1 MRNLAS
7 CIQSVD
13 DARYFAQRRLP
24 RSLFQSYEAGSGS
37 NITARA
43 NVAAFEEIFFRPR
56 CAVSHPRRDQRT
68 TVLGHQLSMPVIA
81 SSVGML
87 GLGHSDGEVGVARAA
102 GTAGTI
108 MFVSGATTT
117 PIEEIMT
124 AATGPIFYQL
134 YYIGG
139 RDASAP
145 IIERVKR
152 AGCHGLV
159 ITVDAAVPL
168 KAQDRPYRDRAVLPA
183 GLDVRSAVRFAP
195 QVVTRP
201 AWLLDFLRRGHRHL
215 SMPMALRSDGSP
227 MGIPEALSLTYRE
240 TPTWEDLAW
249 IRERWDGPMV
259 VKGVLTAA
267 DARRAVA
274 EGVDGIVVSNHGGN
288 GLDGATPTLRVLP
301 EIVDAVDGHVDVIL
315 DGGVHR
321 GTDVVKAVAVG
332 ATAVSLG
339 RAYVFALM
347 AAGEPGVRRI
357 FELFREQIDDALAF
371 LGCQSMGELGPSYLE
386 HGGVVPKVLA
396 PHTARVT

>member
-1 MRNLAS
+1 
-7 CIQSVD
+7 
-13 DARYFAQRRLP
+13 
-24 RSLFQSYEAGSGS
+24 
-37 NITARA
+37 
-43 NVAAFEEIFFRPR
+43 
-56 CAVSHPRRDQRT
+56 
-68 TVLGHQLSMPVIA
+68 MPVIA

-102 GTAGTI
+102 GAAGTI

-159 ITVDAAVPL
+159 ITVDAAAPL

-183 GLDVRSAVRFAP
+183 GLDVRNAVRFAP

-227 MGIPEALSLTYRE
+227 MRIPEALSLTYRE

-396 PHTARVT
+396 PHTARAT

>member
-1 MRNLAS
+1 
-7 CIQSVD
+7 
-13 DARYFAQRRLP
+13 
-24 RSLFQSYEAGSGS
+24 

-43 NVAAFEEIFFRPR
+43 NIAAFEEIFFRPR
-56 CAVSHPRRDQRT
+56 CAVSHSSRDQRT

-102 GTAGTI
+102 GAAGTI

-117 PIEEIMT
+117 PIEEIMA

-134 YYIGG
+134 YYVGG
-139 RDASAP
+139 RDASAA

-159 ITVDAAVPL
+159 VTVDAAAPL
-168 KAQDRPYRDRAVLPA
+168 KPQDRPYRDRAALPA

-195 QVVTRP
+195 QILARP

-215 SMPMALRSDGSP
+215 SMPMALRGDGSP
-227 MGIPEALSLTYRE
+227 MRIFEASSLMYSE

-249 IRERWDGPMV
+249 IRERWDGPIV

-267 DARRAVA
+267 DARRAVG

-288 GLDGATPTLRVLP
+288 GLDGAAPTLRVLP
-301 EIVDAVDGHVDVIL
+301 EIVDAVDGRVDVLL
-315 DGGVHR
+315 DGGVRR
-321 GTDVVKAVAVG
+321 GTDVVKAIAVG

-347 AAGEPGVRRI
+347 AAGEPGVLHI
-357 FELFREQIDDALAF
+357 FELFRNQIDDALAF
-371 LGCQSMGELGPSYLE
+371 LGCQSVGELGPSHLE
-386 HGGVVPKVLA
+386 HGVRWATL
-396 PHTARVT
+396 

>member
-7 CIQSVD
+7 RIQSVD

-37 NITARA
+37 NITATA

-56 CAVSHPRRDQRT
+56 CAVSHSSRDQRT

-102 GTAGTI
+102 GAAGTI

-117 PIEEIMT
+117 PIEEIMA

-134 YYIGG
+134 YYVGG
-139 RDASAP
+139 RDASAA

-159 ITVDAAVPL
+159 ITVDAAAPL

-183 GLDVRSAVRFAP
+183 GPDVRSTARFAP
-195 QVVTRP
+195 QVLARP
-201 AWLLDFLRRGHRHL
+201 AWLLDFLRRGRRHL
-215 SMPMALRSDGSP
+215 SLPMALRGDGTP
-227 MGIPEALSLTYRE
+227 MRISEAAALMYRE

-249 IRERWDGPMV
+249 IRERWDGPIV
-259 VKGVLTAA
+259 VKGVLTAP

-288 GLDGATPTLRVLP
+288 CLDGAAPTLRMLP
-301 EIVDAVDGHVDVIL
+301 EIVDAVDGRIDVLL
-315 DGGVHR
+315 DGGVRR
-321 GTDVVKAVAVG
+321 GTDVVKAIASG

-347 AAGEPGVRRI
+347 AAGEPGVRHI
-357 FELFREQIDDALAF
+357 FELFRKQIDDALAF
-371 LGCQSMGELGPSYLE
+371 LGCQSIGELGASYLE
-386 HGGVVPKVLA
+386 HGER
-396 PHTARVT
+396 RVIL